1 MTKLD
6 RTKQIWSVEVSD
18 SDVTKGVDYASKS
31 LPWTFNRMGVV
42 GPWTWY
48 YRIMKIVVGVTVQEL
63 LLKLL
68 RAQGM
73 RIAKEWKDYRKEDT
87 FDLRSRKGNKI
98 DVKSL
103 NHFVEFDGD
112 IRPHFTLDYLIDN
125 KGYSGARWKR
135 FFPCLVPND
144 QLNRE
149 DVFVFAI
156 LSSRNYNSLRMGERG
171 KNFVISSP
179 SEGWMNFLNNK
190 KMTLARENEEK
201 GLDLSI
207 SMEQFTSL
215 DQELPQFLIG
225 YEKQGKFFEEPMKLS
240 DTRDFELENVSALSY
255 IRAARE
261 TDAYFAGTLSVA
273 IKNHLKVPVLS
284 GAKKANLNVQPGK
297 AWKVNSEMFADLYL
311 PRPLDLYYLGW
322 ISVDEFRET
331 RKDYPSYA
339 YPDDKK
345 NDQENQEGRTTEGG
359 VLFTHTCCYIYPNT
373 FGGGLKNQN
382 YYVLPKDLNIM
393 NEFTA

>member
-6 RTKQIWSVEVSD
+6 SAKQIWSVTVSD
-18 SDVTKGVDYASKS
+18 SDVTKGVMYASKS

-48 YRIMKIVVGVTVQEL
+48 YRMMKIVVGVTVQEL

-68 RAQGM
+68 RAQGLK
-73 RIAKEWKDYRKEDT
+73 ISKEWKDYRKEDT
-87 FDLRSRKGNKI
+87 FDIKSPHGNKI

-103 NHFVEFDGD
+103 NHFTEFDGE
-112 IRPHFTLDYLIDN
+112 IRPHFAIDYLVDN
-125 KGYSGARWKR
+125 MGYSGRKWKK
-135 FFPCLVPND
+135 FFPCLVPDD
-144 QLNRE
+144 QLNRD

-156 LSSRNYNSLRMGERG
+156 LSSRNYNSLRKGERE

-179 SEGWMNFLNNK
+179 SEQWMNFLNNK
-190 KMTLARENEEK
+190 KMTLAREGAGK

-207 SMEQFTSL
+207 SMGQFSSL
-215 DQELPQFLIG
+215 DQELPRFLIG
-225 YEKQGKFFEEPMKLS
+225 YEKGGKFFEDPIELGG
-240 DTRDFELENVSALSY
+240 TREFELEDVSALSY
-255 IRAARE
+255 VRVATAS
-261 TDAYFAGTLSVA
+261 DAYFSGTLAVA
-273 IKNHLKVPVLS
+273 VKNNFRTPVLS

-297 AWKVNSEMFADLYL
+297 SWQVTSEMFADLYL
-311 PRPLDLYYLGW
+311 PKQLKLYYLGW
-322 ISVDEFRET
+322 VSVDEFRGT
-331 RKDYPSYA
+331 RKRYPSYA

-345 NDQENQEGRTTEGG
+345 NDQENQIGRTTEGG

-373 FGGGLKNQN
+373 FRGGLKNKN
-382 YYVLPKDLNIM
+382 YYVLPKDLNVM